1 LVVFVIKS
9 APNYRQRST
18 TIWAA
23 FGQMAFLKAR
33 LTAGLLQNAASACWA
48 MAHTRTD
55 GGRKVV
61 VFVVVVVVV
70 VGVVVVVVDEVVVVD
85 FET

>member
-1 LVVFVIKS
+1 
-9 APNYRQRST
+9 
-18 TIWAA
+18 
-23 FGQMAFLKAR
+23 MAFLKAR
-33 LTAGLLQNAASACWA
+33 LTAGLVQKAASACLA

-70 VGVVVVVVDEVVVVD
+70 VGVVVVVVVDEVVVVD